1 MVWQSP
7 KRIKPS
13 GVVTMEK
20 QHFEIL
26 LENMELNI
34 KMMHEGFAGLSD
46 TIKAES
52 AERKAENKFLDEK
65 ISALSN
71 RIGSVE
77 TNLNAKIDSVETNL
91 NARIDSVEANL
102 GARIDS
108 VEANLGARIDAMHSE
123 LIDHRNNSEM
133 HRAPRR
139 SSIKKAA

>member
-1 MVWQSP
+1 
-7 KRIKPS
+7 
-13 GVVTMEK
+13 MEK

-26 LENMELNI
+26 LESMELNI

-52 AERKAENKFLDEK
+52 AERKAENKLLDEK

-77 TNLNAKIDSVETNL
+77 TNLSNRMDGIDGRL
-91 NARIDSVEANL
+91 DDI
-102 GARIDS
+102 
-108 VEANLGARIDAMHSE
+108 HSE

-133 HRAPRR
+133 NK
-139 SSIKKAA
+139 SVSQT

>member
-1 MVWQSP
+1 
-7 KRIKPS
+7 
-13 GVVTMEK
+13 MEK

-26 LENMELNI
+26 LESMELNI

-52 AERKAENKFLDEK
+52 AERKAENKLLDKK

-77 TNLNAKIDSVETNL
+77 TNLNAKIDSVEVGL
-91 NARIDSVEANL
+91 EARL

-108 VEANLGARIDAMHSE
+108 VEINLSNRLDGIDGRLDDIHSE

-133 HRAPRR
+133 HKAPRKR
-139 SSIKKAA
+139 EIRKAA

>member
-1 MVWQSP
+1 
-7 KRIKPS
+7 
-13 GVVTMEK
+13 MEK

-26 LENMELNI
+26 LENMDSKFSFMMEAFGSLNDKI
-34 KMMHEGFAGLSD
+34 DLEGN
-46 TIKAES
+46 KRE
-52 AERKAENKFLDEK
+52 KENNLLNEK

-77 TNLNAKIDSVETNL
+77 TNLNAKIDSVEANL

-102 GARIDS
+102 NAKIDSVEANLNAKIDS
-108 VEANLGARIDAMHSE
+108 VEANLGVRIDAVHSE

-139 SSIKKAA
+139 SGIKKAA

>member
-1 MVWQSP
+1 
-7 KRIKPS
+7 
-13 GVVTMEK
+13 MEK

-52 AERKAENKFLDEK
+52 AERKAENKLLDEK

-91 NARIDSVEANL
+91 NLRIDSVEANLGARIDSVEANL

-108 VEANLGARIDAMHSE
+108 VEANLGARIDAVHSD

-139 SSIKKAA
+139 SSIKKVA